1 MEHWKNLELD
11 FVFRLEVEDGPP
23 SASAIPEDD
32 VPPGVVNN
40 LLADDD
46 GVMVPGL
53 AQLVG
58 VCTQLPTLS
67 C

>member
-1 MEHWKNLELD
+1 MITQLLPGLD
-11 FVFRLEVEDGPP
+11 FVFGLEVEDGPP
-23 SASAIPEDD
+23 SVSAIPEDD

-46 GVMVPGL
+46 GVMFLVL

-58 VCTQLPTLS
+58 VCTQLLTLN

>member
-1 MEHWKNLELD
+1 M
-11 FVFRLEVEDGPP
+11 EDGPP
-23 SASAIPEDD
+23 SVSAISEDD

-46 GVMVPGL
+46 GVMFLVL

-58 VCTQLPTLS
+58 VCTQLLTLN